1 MCQHYLIIKPAAITC
16 LIRIG
21 GRMGSRRGLAASGMG
36 RVSCIRVMGHFGS
49 PAISA
54 FQKSMN
60 KKEFRKKC
68 DV

>member
-1 MCQHYLIIKPAAITC
+1 
-16 LIRIG
+16 
-21 GRMGSRRGLAASGMG
+21 MGSRSGLAASGMG

-54 FQKSMN
+54 FQKQSMN
-60 KKEFRKKC
+60 KKVFRKKC